1 MYISTSLSWDRSEA
15 LCHNSSGH
23 LAALSSIQELNFV
36 KSLCGSSSSGCW
48 VGGHHYNTSTG
59 NGWKWSDDSSVW
71 SETVFLGEPLRA
83 NCSYPACK
91 VATSSDLC
99 TLVTSGRASIIIT
112 EKRCSESHG
121 LICMINHGE
130 SVIY

>member
-1 MYISTSLSWDRSEA
+1 
-15 LCHNSSGH
+15 
-23 LAALSSIQELNFV
+23 V

-71 SETVFLGEPLRA
+71 NETVFLGEPLRA

-121 LICMINHGE
+121 LICMMNHCE